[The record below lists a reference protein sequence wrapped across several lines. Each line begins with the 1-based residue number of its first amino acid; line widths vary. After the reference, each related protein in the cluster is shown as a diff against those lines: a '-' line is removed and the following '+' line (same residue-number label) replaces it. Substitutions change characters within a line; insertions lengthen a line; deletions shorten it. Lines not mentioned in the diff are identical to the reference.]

1 MLLFLPFRAQLGD
14 TWSYL
19 QLAWGGILGAHF
31 GMQTGVKLALA
42 STLAGFFLI
51 LPLVWYRF
59 HGQSISIGPF
69 RVLFYLAASLLVILS
84 LALRWVD

>member
-1 MLLFLPFRAQLGD
+1 MGD

-19 QLAWGGILGAHF
+19 QLAWGGILGAQF

-42 STLAGFFLI
+42 STLAGFLFI

-59 HGQSISIGPF
+59 HRQSISIGPF
-69 RVLFYLAASLLVILS
+69 RVLFYLGAILLVS
-84 LALRWVD
+84 AALALQLVE

>member
-1 MLLFLPFRAQLGD
+1 MVLFLPFRAQLGD

-19 QLAWGGILGAHF
+19 QLGWGGILGAHF

-42 STLAGFFLI
+42 STLAGFLLI

-59 HGQSISIGPF
+59 TRHCISIGPF
-69 RVLFYLAASLLVILS
+69 RVLFYLGAAVLVVVLLAFGWI
-84 LALRWVD
+84 D